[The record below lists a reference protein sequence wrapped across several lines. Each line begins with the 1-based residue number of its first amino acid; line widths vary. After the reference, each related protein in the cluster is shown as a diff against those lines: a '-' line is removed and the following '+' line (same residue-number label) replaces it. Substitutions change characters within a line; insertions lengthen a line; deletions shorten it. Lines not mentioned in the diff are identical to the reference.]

1 MPTDRETALMH
12 LAQAATRAEDPDARE
27 HIRAAREAIRAIA
40 PTGLIE
46 CPCCGRVGLP
56 NQIAVHDCPDA

>member
-12 LAQAATRAEDPDARE
+12 LAQAETRADNAEARE
-27 HIRAAREAIRAIA
+27 HIRAAREAVRAMG

-46 CPCCGRVGLP
+46 CPVCERVGVP
-56 NQIAVHDCPDA
+56 NQIAVHDCDG